1 MDQIVHNKCLNEFI
15 HSGKFN
21 SEYVTKEEK
30 TYIENNTKHVF
41 IFSTLRNHPDDYHN
55 LSTEA
60 WPTFPIF
67 ALIKS

>member
-55 LSTEA
+55 LST
-60 WPTFPIF
+60 
-67 ALIKS
+67 